1 MFNISFD
8 AQSLAE
14 LAQFYGMQTLL
25 SHSVQEALKQ
35 GGTTLVEAIR
45 ADMHWQNGTGGEG
58 PLGQSIVQIFDSPY
72 ELQIGSDHPAARRRN
87 WGFDGADSLGRVYHD
102 QGAFFMEHGMDAAR
116 DQILQDV
123 YNAAEQAFSFG
134 GR

>member
-14 LAQFYGMQTLL
+14 IAQFYGFKTLL
-25 SHSVQEALKQ
+25 SSGVQAALKQ

-72 ELQIGSDHPAARRRN
+72 ELQVGSGLPYARRRN
-87 WGFDGADSLGRVYHD
+87 SGFDGADSLGRVYHD
-102 QGAFFMEHGMDAAR
+102 EGAFFMEHGMDASR
-116 DQILQDV
+116 DQILQEV
-123 YNAAEQAFSFG
+123 YNAAEQAFTFG